1 VQGVQIPRG
10 QVAAYGVLLPPQH
23 RHVQVVMRCGSAE
36 VQIQRTTA
44 GHPPRRIQGEEQRVG
59 RHRVESEPLASGIGR
74 HLSILART
82 SSRGGRGPR
91 LGLVHGVSKRR
102 GSGLKVSEI
111 AYGNWVTH
119 GGQVG
124 DDAARACVRAAWE
137 SGITFFDTADAYE
150 AGAAET
156 VLGAALKD
164 LAVDRSDL
172 VIASKVYWPITD
184 NPNDRGLSRKHVM
197 ESIDKSLRRLQTDY
211 VDIYQAHR
219 HDRLVPVAETL
230 RAFEDIVRSGKALYV
245 GVSEWD
251 AEQIAEALHIADEM
265 RFDRIISNQPQY
277 SMLYRVI
284 EAEIVPLARKEGLG
298 QIVFSPLAQ
307 GVLTGKYKPGQPP
320 PAQSRA
326 AERGQW
332 TKDLMKDDLLAAVQD
347 LAPDRRRARAS
358 PWPTWLSPGCSTT
371 TTWRPRS
378 SAPPGPSRCSTTSR
392 RRVSG

>member
-1 VQGVQIPRG
+1 MVTCMEYR
-10 QVAAYGVLLPPQH
+10 
-23 RHVQVVMRCGSAE
+23 S
-36 VQIQRTTA
+36 
-44 GHPPRRIQGEEQRVG
+44 VG
-59 RHRVESEPLASGIGR
+59 RG
-74 HLSILART
+74 
-82 SSRGGRGPR
+82 
-91 LGLVHGVSKRR
+91 
-102 GSGLKVSEI
+102 GLKVSEI

-124 DDAARACVRAAWE
+124 DEAAHACVQAAWE

-150 AGAAET
+150 AGAAES
-156 VLGAALKD
+156 VLGRALKE

-172 VIASKVYWPITD
+172 VIASKVYWPISK

-211 VDIYQAHR
+211 LDIYQAHR
-219 HDRLVPVAETL
+219 YDRLVPVAETL

-251 AEQIAEALHIADEM
+251 ADQIAEALRIADEM
-265 RFDRIISNQPQY
+265 NFDRIISNQPQY

-284 EAEIVPLARKEGLG
+284 EAEVVPLAREEGLS

-307 GVLTGKYKPGQPP
+307 GILTGKYLPGQPP

-332 TKDLMKDDLLAAVQD
+332 TKDLMKDEILTAVQQ
-347 LAPDRRRARAS
+347 LAPIAEELGISMANLALAWVLDNDNVAAAIIGATRPEQVRDNVKASGVKLTKDHRARIDTVLAGHVKDDPRLTKS
-358 PWPTWLSPGCSTT
+358 P
-371 TTWRPRS
+371 
-378 SAPPGPSRCSTTSR
+378 
-392 RRVSG
+392 